1 MQRVI
6 YLRRPLHRRD
16 QRGLQ
21 QQLEREFQ
29 RQWSQPGSLLLIAQ
43 HQEVWRPPTDVYETA
58 SAFVVRVELAGMREA
73 EIAITL
79 DEASLRIEGLRP
91 ERHDERPLGYHQMG
105 INYGAFNVEV
115 FLARPFDHENVT
127 ARYDDGFLFVELPK
141 LETTRLQVQIE
152 E

>member
-6 YLRRPLHRRD
+6 YLRRPLYRRD

-21 QQLEREFQ
+21 QQLERAFHS
-29 RQWSQPGSLLLIAQ
+29 QWSQPNSVLMIAP
-43 HQEVWRPPTDVYETA
+43 HREIWRPPTDVYETA
-58 SAFVVRVELAGMREA
+58 SAYIVQVELAGMREA

-79 DEASLRIEGLRP
+79 DQNSLRIEGHRP

-105 INYGAFNVEV
+105 INRGAFTVEV
-115 FLARPFDHENVT
+115 YLARPFDYENVA

-141 LETTRLQVQIE
+141 PSIERLQVQTGE
-152 E
+152 

>member
-6 YLRRPLHRRD
+6 YLRRPLYRRD

-21 QQLEREFQ
+21 QQLERAFHN
-29 RQWSQPGSLLLIAQ
+29 QWQPNSVLVIAP
-43 HQEVWRPPTDVYETA
+43 HREIWRPPTDVYETA
-58 SAFVVRVELAGMREA
+58 SAYIVQVELAGMREA

-79 DEASLRIEGLRP
+79 DQDSLRIEGHRP
-91 ERHDERPLGYHQMG
+91 DRHEERPLGYHQMG
-105 INYGAFNVEV
+105 INRGAFTVEV

-141 LETTRLQVQIE
+141 PSVERLQVQIGE
-152 E
+152 